1 MAAFSA
7 PSTYDAIVS
16 VGDSLNYLTEK
27 EDFESAIKSAYKH
40 LREGG
45 IFIFDLNTEYKF
57 KNIDPVTVDE
67 VEDVFYIWENIFDE
81 EKKLNTYGVNFFRN
95 TEDNNYK
102 RFYEEHLERAYDLS
116 YVKKLLE
123 EIG

>member
-1 MAAFSA
+1 MR
-7 PSTYDAIVS
+7 
-16 VGDSLNYLTEK
+16 
-27 EDFESAIKSAYKH
+27 SAYNH

-67 VEDVFYIWENIFDE
+67 VEDVFYIWENIFDGE
-81 EKKLNTYGVNFFRN
+81 SKLNTYGVNFFRN

-116 YVKKLLE
+116 YVTKILK
-123 EIG
+123 EIGFCDLEVYDDYEFREACDTSSRYTIIARR